1 MRVDNPNGTFV
12 SITAEPV
19 DSSRI
24 AAIGHSIL
32 TNTMMVEFIK
42 GGSYAYFD
50 VPEPIFK
57 EFKAA
62 GSIGRYF
69 EDNIKEKYIYRK
81 V

>member
-12 SITAEPV
+12 SITTEPV
-19 DSSRI
+19 VSTRI

-32 TNTMMVEFIK
+32 TNTMLIEFVK
-42 GGSYAYFD
+42 GGSYAYYD

-69 EDNIKEKYIYRK
+69 EDDIKGKYIYRK